1 MAANEYYHNPNTSQ
15 PPTYDQLPDGQ
26 GLSGHPAPVNPNSNA
41 PGYALP
47 GPSHQADASAP
58 YHNRQSQ
65 YSLQYDNGVYGTA
78 GRVADGD
85 HYAENIP
92 LKAQPQYSNNPEWMH
107 QQTHYPP
114 PSPGGL
120 GGRPRVGNQR
130 KPGFFR
136 KKPAWVTWALT
147 VAQIVVFIVELV
159 KNATLTGSPIETKP
173 SFNPMI
179 GPSPYIQI
187 YMGARYDPCMK
198 NVPGVQNSSLPIMWP
213 CPNSTTTNS
222 DCTLSDLCGFGGVP
236 NPRVGGSMDDTPAP
250 NQWYRFI
257 IPIFLHGG
265 FIHIGF
271 NLLVQVTM
279 GADMERMIGMW
290 RFALTYFASG
300 IFGYVF
306 GGNYAAPLQPS
317 TGCSGALF
325 GILALFLLDLLYDW
339 PRRES
344 PWVELIIMVLG
355 VAVSFVLGLLPGL
368 DNFSHIGGFIMG
380 LAMGLSLLRSPN
392 ALRERIGLA
401 RQPYVAMSGG
411 VGTDAADKRKTG
423 SVLDFFKGKNNMV
436 TSATDGD
443 DTRGPMNFFK
453 GRKPLWWAWWLVRA
467 GALVAVLIGFILLI
481 IDFYKYPA
489 SRCSWC
495 YRLSCLP
502 VNDWCKQDT
511 LQTVSTTTN
520 N

>member
-159 KNATLTGSPIETKP
+159 KNGESSP
-173 SFNPMI
+173 
-179 GPSPYIQI
+179 
-187 YMGARYDPCMK
+187 
-198 NVPGVQNSSLPIMWP
+198 
-213 CPNSTTTNS
+213 
-222 DCTLSDLCGFGGVP
+222 
-236 NPRVGGSMDDTPAP
+236 
-250 NQWYRFI
+250 
-257 IPIFLHGG
+257 
-265 FIHIGF
+265 
-271 NLLVQVTM
+271 
-279 GADMERMIGMW
+279 
-290 RFALTYFASG
+290 
-300 IFGYVF
+300 
-306 GGNYAAPLQPS
+306 
-317 TGCSGALF
+317 
-325 GILALFLLDLLYDW
+325 
-339 PRRES
+339 
-344 PWVELIIMVLG
+344 
-355 VAVSFVLGLLPGL
+355 
-368 DNFSHIGGFIMG
+368 
-380 LAMGLSLLRSPN
+380 
-392 ALRERIGLA
+392 
-401 RQPYVAMSGG
+401 
-411 VGTDAADKRKTG
+411 
-423 SVLDFFKGKNNMV
+423 
-436 TSATDGD
+436 
-443 DTRGPMNFFK
+443 
-453 GRKPLWWAWWLVRA
+453 
-467 GALVAVLIGFILLI
+467 
-481 IDFYKYPA
+481 
-489 SRCSWC
+489 
-495 YRLSCLP
+495 
-502 VNDWCKQDT
+502 
-511 LQTVSTTTN
+511 
-520 N
+520 